1 MGRFGCVMRTKFR
14 ETLWFKKGQQDA
26 AVAESLDTGDAM
38 APDKVDLLPI
48 EDRYLHE
55 QGGVDAS
62 DSVAFGLHTGRT
74 EYMPKLGAAPSEG
87 PTTDAVDEGAMVK
100 DLKRGRA
107 RVIAAIGAGAA
118 IIVAVVIAFAS

>member
-1 MGRFGCVMRTKFR
+1 MRTKFR

-26 AVAESLDTGDAM
+26 AVAESLDAADMM

-48 EDRYLHE
+48 EDRYQQD
-55 QGGVDAS
+55 QGGVEAS

-74 EYMPKLGAAPSEG
+74 EYMPKLGVAQVDGDE
-87 PTTDAVDEGAMVK
+87 VDETAIVK

-107 RVIAAIGAGAA
+107 KVIAAISAGAA
-118 IIVAVVIAFAS
+118 IVVAVVIAFAS

>member
-1 MGRFGCVMRTKFR
+1 MMESGRAKFR
-14 ETLWFKKGQQDA
+14 ETLWFKKGHQDA
-26 AVAESLDTGDAM
+26 AAAEAVEPGDLM

-48 EDRYLHE
+48 EDRYQHD
-55 QGGVDAS
+55 QGGVEAS

-74 EYMPKLGAAPSEG
+74 EYMPKLGAAPIEG
-87 PTTDAVDEGAMVK
+87 DEVDETAIVK

-107 RVIAAIGAGAA
+107 KVIAVIGASAA

>member
-1 MGRFGCVMRTKFR
+1 MRTKFR

-26 AVAESLDTGDAM
+26 AVAESLDAADMM

-48 EDRYLHE
+48 EDRYQQD
-55 QGGVDAS
+55 QGGVEAS

-74 EYMPKLGAAPSEG
+74 EYMPKLGAGALSIDGDE
-87 PTTDAVDEGAMVK
+87 VDEGAIVK

-107 RVIAAIGAGAA
+107 KVIAAISAGAA

>member
-1 MGRFGCVMRTKFR
+1 MRTKFR

-26 AVAESLDTGDAM
+26 AVAETLDAQDVM

-48 EDRYLHE
+48 EDRYQQD
-55 QGGVDAS
+55 QGGVTPS

-74 EYMPKLGAAPSEG
+74 EYMPKLGVAAVEG
-87 PTTDAVDEGAMVK
+87 DEVDETAIVK

-107 RVIAAIGAGAA
+107 KVIGMIAASAA
-118 IIVAVVIAFAS
+118 VIVAVVIAFAS

>member
-1 MGRFGCVMRTKFR
+1 MRTKFR

-26 AVAESLDTGDAM
+26 AVAESLDVADVM

-48 EDRYLHE
+48 EDRYQQD
-55 QGGVDAS
+55 QGGVEAS

-74 EYMPKLGAAPSEG
+74 EYMPKLGVAPIEG
-87 PTTDAVDEGAMVK
+87 DEVDESAMVK

-107 RVIAAIGAGAA
+107 KVIAAISAGAA
-118 IIVAVVIAFAS
+118 IIVAVVIAFAA

>member
-1 MGRFGCVMRTKFR
+1 MRTKFR

-26 AVAESLDTGDAM
+26 AVAETVDAGDVM

-48 EDRYLHE
+48 EDRYQHD
-55 QGGVDAS
+55 QGGVTAS

-74 EYMPKLGAAPSEG
+74 EYMPKLGGAPPVDGDE
-87 PTTDAVDEGAMVK
+87 VDEGAMVK

-107 RVIAAIGAGAA
+107 KVIAAISAGAM
-118 IIVAVVIAFAS
+118 IIVAAVIAFAA

>member
-1 MGRFGCVMRTKFR
+1 MRTKFR

-26 AVAESLDTGDAM
+26 AVAESVDAADMM

-48 EDRYLHE
+48 EDRYQQD
-55 QGGVDAS
+55 QGGVEAS

-74 EYMPKLGAAPSEG
+74 EYMPKLGAAPIEG
-87 PTTDAVDEGAMVK
+87 DQVDEGAIVK

-107 RVIAAIGAGAA
+107 KVIAAISAGAA
-118 IIVAVVIAFAS
+118 IVVAVVIAFAS

>member
-1 MGRFGCVMRTKFR
+1 MRTKFR

-26 AVAESLDTGDAM
+26 AVAESLDVADVM

-48 EDRYLHE
+48 EDRYQQE
-55 QGGVDAS
+55 QGGVEAS

-74 EYMPKLGAAPSEG
+74 EYMPKLDKEPVQG
-87 PTTDAVDEGAMVK
+87 DAVDEGAIVK

-107 RVIAAIGAGAA
+107 KVIAMIGASAA

>member
-1 MGRFGCVMRTKFR
+1 MRTKFR

-26 AVAESLDTGDAM
+26 AVAESLDAADAM

-48 EDRYLHE
+48 EDRYQHE
-55 QGGVDAS
+55 QGGLSPS

-74 EYMPKLGAAPSEG
+74 EYMPKLGVAPIEG
-87 PTTDAVDEGAMVK
+87 DQVDEGAMVK

-107 RVIAAIGAGAA
+107 KVYAMIGAGAA
-118 IIVAVVIAFAS
+118 IVVAVVIAFAS